1 MHDRCSIY
9 PNFHCKGTLAYSIRL
24 RIRSNV
30 FNLKLSVVVIK
41 IMMHCKKLNLTF
53 QVILTNAMQQCYP
66 KIYYDVVTSQHAHN

>member
-1 MHDRCSIY
+1 MYDRCSIY
-9 PNFHCKGTLAYSIRL
+9 PNFHWKETLAYSIRL

-53 QVILTNAMQQCYP
+53 QVILTNAMQISSVILKY
-66 KIYYDVVTSQHAHN
+66 IMT